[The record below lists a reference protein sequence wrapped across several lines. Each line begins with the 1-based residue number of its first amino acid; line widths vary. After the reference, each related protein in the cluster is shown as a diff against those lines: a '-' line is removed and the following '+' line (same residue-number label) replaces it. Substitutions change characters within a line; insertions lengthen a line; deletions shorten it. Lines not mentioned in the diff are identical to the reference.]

1 MREQRLRT
9 KSHVSKEDQVQE
21 MFRSAVAQFGTIDI
35 LVNNTGLQGWGV
47 LGSEALAGIA
57 LLDYCS

>member
-1 MREQRLRT
+1 
-9 KSHVSKEDQVQE
+9 